1 MAIEGS
7 LVTIVVLII
16 IVILVIV
23 LLKFLFAVFLVMP
36 YYPDDGI
43 EQTVVITTWYQNH
56 SI

>member
-7 LVTIVVLII
+7 LVTIAVLII
-16 IVILVIV
+16 IVILIIV

-43 EQTVVITTWYQNH
+43 EQTVITIWYPNH